1 MLFVLAEHTHIYI
14 YLFIIFS
21 MSGTYETGTPFLAWG
36 DLVDAIPHFSAK
48 QGCIA
53 GELLVLMSTY
63 FYVFCRKPLHA
74 GIVTL
79 L

>member
-1 MLFVLAEHTHIYI
+1 MLFVLAERTHIYI

-53 GELLVLMSTY
+53 GEL
-63 FYVFCRKPLHA
+63 
-74 GIVTL
+74 
-79 L
+79 